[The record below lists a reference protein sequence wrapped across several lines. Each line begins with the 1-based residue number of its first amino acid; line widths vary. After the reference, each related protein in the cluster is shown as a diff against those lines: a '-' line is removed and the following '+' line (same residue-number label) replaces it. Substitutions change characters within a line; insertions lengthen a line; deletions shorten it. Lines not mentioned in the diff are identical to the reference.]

1 MNISQKSTQQSHE
14 AVLFL
19 EEGAIAREM
28 LYSEFEALLD
38 GVVPVHGLA
47 GRELQAAYVRLD
59 TGLQPA
65 VIVLFLIPFDQDG
78 FPEQR
83 WNLPLRQLAE
93 ASLAVPEPWARG
105 IRLACRSRC
114 PLPGWERG
122 LWDAGPGL
130 LGNTVEG
137 IRARLA
143 MNRLGLEAGSPAS
156 VSPSADTAFVPVA
169 APAAP
174 DLPLQAER
182 SSSAAG
188 QDAMFAVMKQSNLQ
202 MSLLREQSQREVGA
216 LQQRLEE
223 LRMRCE
229 QLESLKQQ
237 ALAGADRVRAES
249 GLEIETLRAQCDA
262 HAAEI
267 LRLEEHGRALQA
279 ALTASEQGAAA
290 ALDAH
295 QAELARQ
302 EEKVQSLS
310 AELTLLR
317 RDKLRLMDD
326 GADAFFAALRD
337 KNVNFVSFQPGAGH
351 ITIPVDDLG
360 PFLENTED
368 YVAAKCKVTPE
379 HYRRWLLHYANPVCQ
394 GTSGSGAAC
403 ARPVT
408 KVLKPAE
415 FTAGLHDRCD
425 IHKQVPRSQTLRE
438 RAP

>member
-1 MNISQKSTQQSHE
+1 MNISQKSAQQSPE
-14 AVLFL
+14 AVLFF

-59 TGLQPA
+59 AGLQPA
-65 VIVLFLIPFDQDG
+65 VVVLFLIPFDQDG

-93 ASLAVPEPWARG
+93 ASLPVPEPWARG

-122 LWDAGPGL
+122 LWEPGPGV

-137 IRARLA
+137 IRARLG
-143 MNRLGLEAGSPAS
+143 MNRLGLDAGSRGG
-156 VSPSADTAFVPVA
+156 SPTLTDTAFSAAAVPVTSE
-169 APAAP
+169 
-174 DLPLQAER
+174 LPVQAER
-182 SSSAAG
+182 GSSAAD

-223 LRMRCE
+223 LRLRCE

-237 ALAGADRVRAES
+237 ALSEAERASAES
-249 GLEIETLRAQCDA
+249 GVEIETLRTQCDA
-262 HAAEI
+262 QTAEI
-267 LRLEEHGRALQA
+267 LRLQEAERTLQQALAVSEE
-279 ALTASEQGAAA
+279 SSAAA
-290 ALDAH
+290 RDTL
-295 QAELARQ
+295 QTELARQ

-326 GADAFFAALRD
+326 GADAFFAALRN
-337 KNVNFVSFQPGAGH
+337 KNVSFVSFQPGAGH

-394 GTSGSGAAC
+394 GTSGSGAPC